1 MAPPTYRI
9 PPCAGDSG
17 VTLGKREQKDEEP
30 RLEDGAWRKRHGRE
44 KSVEQDRYLTRG
56 AASQKELRSAFRP
69 RHDDPWRSDTR
80 VVSRCR
86 VRVAADGGRLATAGA
101 PKSTNRSGAGRSP
114 ALTPRPCT
122 RSAAGCESVTARL
135 RRARPALARKRAG
148 GLRAANGPVP
158 RSRCPRRRVVAQR
171 ACGRQARA
179 VARRRGAPGAGG
191 SCAAPAARR

>member
-69 RHDDPWRSDTR
+69 RHDDPWRSDTL
-80 VVSRCR
+80 VVTRCR
-86 VRVAADGGRLATAGA
+86 VQVAADGGAIGH
-101 PKSTNRSGAGRSP
+101 GW
-114 ALTPRPCT
+114 RPEVDTQKRHGVQQSHHSVAMYPERCGL
-122 RSAAGCESVTARL
+122 RVGDSAAGATSTGT
-135 RRARPALARKRAG
+135 G
-148 GLRAANGPVP
+148 GLRVANGPAG
-158 RSRCPRRRVVAQR
+158 RSRCPRRRDCDAI
-171 ACGRQARA
+171 RQHESA
-179 VARRRGAPGAGG
+179 
-191 SCAAPAARR
+191 